1 MRVLWTTNEDP
12 LKENSLV
19 FLHSSMKGLKIHG
32 IDAHLE
38 CIGSL
43 KTPRGFWRAVRHIQS
58 MSNSFDIV
66 HSQYGSACGLAT
78 SLSTNRHKIITLR
91 GSDWSDSYSS
101 CLKTKS
107 HEFTSKILTLISLR
121 RYSKVITVSNRMAT
135 SIRRLRIA
143 PPVTVLP
150 SAINLN
156 QFKLIDRQVARN
168 AIGEGSDQR
177 PWILFTSLSID
188 NPIKRYQLACEAFN
202 IANQRCGGHLRLK
215 VLSDIPHEM
224 VPLHVAACDII
235 LCTSHYE
242 GWPNSVKEAI
252 ACGVPFVAT
261 DVSDLQEISLNA
273 PPCKVCRATPI
284 DLANGLVDILNNTFN
299 RALDGL
305 IIRNAVQ
312 SMGTENSAK
321 ALANIYKSLL

>member
-1 MRVLWTTNEDP
+1 M
-12 LKENSLV
+12 
-19 FLHSSMKGLKIHG
+19 
-32 IDAHLE
+32 
-38 CIGSL
+38 
-43 KTPRGFWRAVRHIQS
+43 
-58 MSNSFDIV
+58 
-66 HSQYGSACGLAT
+66 
-78 SLSTNRHKIITLR
+78 
-91 GSDWSDSYSS
+91 
-101 CLKTKS
+101 
-107 HEFTSKILTLISLR
+107 
-121 RYSKVITVSNRMAT
+121 
-135 SIRRLRIA
+135 
-143 PPVTVLP
+143 
-150 SAINLN
+150 
-156 QFKLIDRQVARN
+156 
-168 AIGEGSDQR
+168 
-177 PWILFTSLSID
+177 
-188 NPIKRYQLACEAFN
+188 ACEAFN

>member
-78 SLSTNRHKIITLR
+78 SLSTNQHKIITLR

-121 RYSKVITVSNRMAT
+121 RYSKVITVSNRMAA

-224 VPLHVAACDII
+224 VPLHVAACDVI

-261 DVSDLQEISLNA
+261 DVSDLQEISINA

-284 DLANGLVDILNNTFN
+284 DLANGLVDILNNSFN

-312 SMGTENSAK
+312 SMGTETSAK
-321 ALANIYKSLL
+321 ALANIYNSQL

>member
-12 LKENSLV
+12 LKANSLV
-19 FLHSSMKGLKIHG
+19 FLHSSMEGLKLHG
-32 IDAHLE
+32 VDARLE

-43 KTPRGFWRAVRHIQS
+43 KTPRSFWRAVRYIQS
-58 MSNSFDIV
+58 MSHSFDIV

-78 SLSTNRHKIITLR
+78 SLCTNKHKILTLR
-91 GSDWSDSYSS
+91 GSDWSDSLSGG
-101 CLKTKS
+101 LNTKS
-107 HEFTSKILTLISLR
+107 HQLTAKILTLISLQ
-121 RYSKVITVSNRMAT
+121 RYSKVITVSNRMAA

-143 PPVTVLP
+143 PPVMVLP

-156 QFKLIDRQVARN
+156 RFKLIDRQVARN

-202 IANQRCGGHLRLK
+202 IANQHYGGRLRLK
-215 VLSDIPHEM
+215 VLSDVPHEM
-224 VPLHVAACDII
+224 VPLHVAACDVI
-235 LCTSHYE
+235 LCTSQSE
-242 GWPNSVKEAI
+242 GWPNSVKEAM

-261 DVSDLQEISLNA
+261 DVSDLQEISINA
-273 PPCKVCRATPI
+273 PPCKVCKATPI
-284 DLANGLVDILNNTFN
+284 DLANGLVDILNNPFN

-305 IIRNAVQ
+305 IIRNTVQ
-312 SMGTENSAK
+312 FMGTETSAE
-321 ALANIYKSLL
+321 ALANIYKSQL

>member
-12 LKENSLV
+12 LKANSLV
-19 FLHSSMKGLKIHG
+19 FLHSSMEGLKLHG
-32 IDAHLE
+32 INVQLE

-43 KTPRGFWRAVRHIQS
+43 KTPRGFWRAAQHIQS
-58 MSNSFDIV
+58 MSKSFDII

-78 SLSTNRHKIITLR
+78 SLSTNQHKIITLR
-91 GSDWSDSYSS
+91 GSDWPDSLSGG
-101 CLKTKS
+101 LNTKS
-107 HEFTSKILTLISLR
+107 HQFTAKILTLISLR

-156 QFKLIDRQVARN
+156 KFKLVDRQVARH
-168 AIGEGSDQR
+168 AIGEGSDQK
-177 PWILFTSLSID
+177 PWILFTSLSIH
-188 NPIKRYQLACEAFN
+188 NPIKRYRLAYEAFN

-224 VPLHVAACDII
+224 VPLHVAACDVI
-235 LCTSHYE
+235 LCTSQSE

-252 ACGVPFVAT
+252 ACGVPFVST
-261 DVSDLQEISLNA
+261 DVSDLREISINA
-273 PPCKVCRATPI
+273 PPCKVCKATPI
-284 DLANGLVDILNNTFN
+284 DLANGLVDILNNPFN
-299 RALDGL
+299 RALDGF
-305 IIRNAVQ
+305 IIRNTIQ
-312 SMGTENSAK
+312 FMGTETSAE
-321 ALANIYKSLL
+321 ALANMYKSQL

>member
-43 KTPRGFWRAVRHIQS
+43 QTPRGFWRAAQHIQS
-58 MSNSFDIV
+58 MSKSFDII

-177 PWILFTSLSID
+177 PWILFTSLSIH
-188 NPIKRYQLACEAFN
+188 NPIKRYQLACKAFN

>member
-121 RYSKVITVSNRMAT
+121 RYSKVITVSNRMAA

-150 SAINLN
+150 SAINLD
-156 QFKLIDRQVARN
+156 QFRLIDRQIART

-177 PWILFTSLSID
+177 LWVLFTSLSIH
-188 NPIKRYQLACEAFN
+188 NPIKRYQLACDAFN
-202 IANQRCGGHLRLK
+202 IANQRCGGKLRFKL
-215 VLSDIPHEM
+215 LSDVPHEM
-224 VPLHVAACDII
+224 VPLHVAACDVI

-312 SMGTENSAK
+312 SMGTETSAK
-321 ALANIYKSLL
+321 ALASIYKSQL

>member
-177 PWILFTSLSID
+177 PWILFTSLSIH
-188 NPIKRYQLACEAFN
+188 NPIKRYQLACKAFN

>member
-66 HSQYGSACGLAT
+66 HSQYGSTCGLAT

-156 QFKLIDRQVARN
+156 QFMLIDRQVARN